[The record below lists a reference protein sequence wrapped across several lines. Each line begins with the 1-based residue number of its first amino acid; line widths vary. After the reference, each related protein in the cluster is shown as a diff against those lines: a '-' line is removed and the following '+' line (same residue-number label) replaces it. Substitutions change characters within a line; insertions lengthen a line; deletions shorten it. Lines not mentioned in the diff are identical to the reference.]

1 MYSKTGTYVMLETDG
16 FRTEDFVELV
26 SFDAQGLLP
35 VEVQDVVTRDLLM
48 VAWMNREALQLTL
61 AKGQAVFWSRSR
73 SELWH
78 KGATS
83 GNYLDVDA
91 VLLDCDGDTLLLL
104 ARPQGPACHT
114 GAPTCFFRSWRKEHQ

>member
-1 MYSKTGTYVMLETDG
+1 MKTVHET
-16 FRTEDFVELV
+16 EVLSAADFVALV

-35 VEVQDVVTRDLLM
+35 VVVQDAVTRDVLM

-73 SELWH
+73 STLWH

-83 GNYLDVDA
+83 GNFLDVDSL
-91 VLLDCDGDTLLLL
+91 LLDCDGDTLLLQ
-104 ARPQGPACHT
+104 ARPHGPACHT
-114 GAPTCFFRSWRKEHQ
+114 GARTCFFRSLPQP